1 MFSVDYPYS
10 SNAMGRRFLDN
21 LPLSPADLER
31 FAHGNADRLLKLK
44 AH

>member
-21 LPLSPADLER
+21 VPLSPADFAKL
-31 FAHGNADRLLKLK
+31 AHGNADRLLKLK
-44 AH
+44 P